1 LQIAKLSGMAK
12 KTKPH
17 SPEAVKLGKA
27 IRARREALKVSQDV
41 FADMAGM
48 HRSYVGFVERGEQNL
63 TLDTM
68 TRIAAALKVSL
79 AVLVKEAGL

>member
-1 LQIAKLSGMAK
+1 MVPKKAK
-12 KTKPH
+12 PY
-17 SPEAVKLGKA
+17 SPEAVKLGDA
-27 IRARREALKVSQDV
+27 IRRRRQAIKVSQDA

-48 HRSYVGFVERGEQNL
+48 HRSYIGFVERGMQNL

-79 AVLVKEAGL
+79 AVLVKEAGI

>member
-1 LQIAKLSGMAK
+1 MAQK

-17 SPEAVKLGKA
+17 SPEAAKLGRA
-27 IRARREALKVSQDV
+27 IRARREAMKVSQDA
-41 FADMAGM
+41 FADLVGM

-79 AVLVKEAGL
+79 AILVKEAGI

>member
-1 LQIAKLSGMAK
+1 MPQK
-12 KTKPH
+12 KTKPY
-17 SPEAVKLGKA
+17 SPEAVKLGQA
-27 IRARREALKVSQDV
+27 IRARREAMKVSQDV
-41 FADMAGM
+41 FADLAGM

>member
-1 LQIAKLSGMAK
+1 MVPKKAK
-12 KTKPH
+12 PY
-17 SPEAVKLGKA
+17 SPEAVKLGEA
-27 IRARREALKVSQDV
+27 IRRRRQAIKVSQDE

-48 HRSYVGFVERGEQNL
+48 HRSYIGFVERGMQNL

-79 AVLVKEAGL
+79 AVLVKEAGI

>member
-1 LQIAKLSGMAK
+1 MAK
-12 KTKPH
+12 KKAQPY
-17 SPEAVKLGKA
+17 SAEASRLGKV
-27 IRARREALKVSQDV
+27 IRQRRQAMKVSQDV

-79 AVLVKEAGL
+79 ATLFKESGL

>member
-1 LQIAKLSGMAK
+1 MVPKKAK
-12 KTKPH
+12 PY
-17 SPEAVKLGKA
+17 SPEAVKLGEA
-27 IRARREALKVSQDV
+27 IRRRRLAIKVSQDE

-48 HRSYVGFVERGEQNL
+48 HRSYIGFVERGMQNL

-79 AVLVKEAGL
+79 AVLVKEAGI

>member
-1 LQIAKLSGMAK
+1 MAQK
-12 KTKPH
+12 KTKPY
-17 SPEAVKLGKA
+17 STEAAKLGRA
-27 IRARREALKVSQDV
+27 IRARREAMKVSQDV
-41 FADMAGM
+41 FADLVGM

>member
-1 LQIAKLSGMAK
+1 M
-12 KTKPH
+12 
-17 SPEAVKLGKA
+17 
-27 IRARREALKVSQDV
+27 KVSQDV
-41 FADMAGM
+41 FTDLAGM

-79 AVLVKEAGL
+79 AVLAKEAGI